1 MSGSEQNGG
10 GGGGDQESHPKVDVN
25 REVEFLGYIDRTV
38 FRLAN

>member
-10 GGGGDQESHPKVDVN
+10 GGGTDQESHHKVDVN

-38 FRLAN
+38 FRLVN